1 MNKINK
7 FLKSNLKK
15 KMKITKGLLI
25 TFMITGGIFTYATE
39 PQPTQPTISPIDITI
54 NNYGEQTGLELG
66 DNSRAR
72 GIGSVSTGRNGI
84 AVGKNAV
91 ATGENETKETIERKL
106 EENRQRLQEIA
117 DAKKVIADKAE
128 ELRLKQIRERETIE
142 AGIRVEEIQKSKEKA
157 RLAWENKKQEL
168 ATKTEE
174 SKPFFR
180 EHQAKIDT
188 LNSKLRGLENLTGAD
203 FSSDE
208 GLNRTADLL
217 KAKVEDG
224 IQLNLSHDFYLDYV
238 KTYYKALGD
247 LRENNIIYNHMG
259 YTNFRSDSYVKNEQP
274 KNLYTDMDDESNI
287 NYGIYSN
294 DYKEL
299 RFNQTQGI
307 MSKNAFSNDKEITN
321 QPNANIVLKNII
333 TMTTTENEYNK
344 AVENAS
350 IYKEAF
356 KKYFEHNN
364 NPLFTPDL
372 KEKLSERFNIKIDY
386 FVKTNEITY
395 YQGKY
400 EETRNLQ
407 WLDKK
412 SRALQELD
420 KLKEQFSKIKY
431 DEEQNPIHRVLYNK
445 RENWKKE
452 NIDNIVEKNKLIINT
467 ITSELE
473 KALGINKNAILEK
486 QKELAKLGEQAEQA
500 KKNYEG
506 LNPTESDMILARE
519 YRRVKEEINR
529 LTTDLKNAETRK
541 DNLEKALTLHNLKNV
556 GENQIAFGTDT
567 LAVGSNSIAMGY
579 KAITVGTDSVNIG
592 ARGQA
597 TGTSITQLGQDLVT
611 NGNDNISIGKNNV
624 INGENN
630 TVFGRNNNVGALG
643 DTNKS
648 NGNIVLG
655 SGITVSKDITNSI
668 TLGDGSTPISNA
680 ISVGSAGNERQIKN
694 VKDATDNQDAVTYKQ
709 LKDYV
714 AENSGGKA
722 PTVEKDLNTTLYK
735 TVDGV
740 TTLNLGDKYEKITP
754 VKLANKVEVA
764 PNTDGTLSEVEI
776 NKIKDEIKKANPN
789 IEESLITVD
798 NKGNAVVAGTVFKA
812 SENAT
817 VSNSN
822 HLVDDTKTQDNPMY
836 KVANTSTDGVA
847 ITNLKDAVNEKDAV
861 NLKTL
866 NSKIAD
872 KLDKNLT
879 GLTNDDKS
887 TLRTNL
893 DVYSKGE
900 VDKKELHLN
909 PGTYTVRDGAVTLEQ
924 VDGEGTKKSEI
935 KINGIV
941 DTNTLTTKLGDKLD
955 KTGANLSSTEKTTLL
970 TNLGLNNTATTSDLD
985 AKANKDLSNVNAG
998 DLLLKAL
1005 DFDNMP
1011 DDIGNRLTYNENKL
1025 GTIRSILG
1033 NSGILP
1039 ALNEVYADRNAT
1051 NISANSYIAKLNES
1065 ANIST
1070 PKDKLVT
1077 DKNVKDYLDSNYT
1090 NNTTLTTKLGDKL
1103 DKTGTNLSETE
1114 KSTLL
1119 QNLGLNNIAT
1129 SDNLANKAD
1138 KDLSNVTKE
1147 SIVTKAGDGDLDNT
1161 NGGLVKDT
1169 VVKAKLDTKLNKD
1182 LSNLDDTEKS
1192 TLRDN
1197 LNVYDKTTTDTKLN
1211 GKANTDGSNIET
1223 DKYIEKLSKGSDI
1236 SNPTGKLVKDID
1248 VKKYLDEYNPNGS
1261 NLDKFMENID
1271 NKFKVTNA
1279 GIAQALAMANTITN
1293 KEEKE
1298 HTISAGVGY
1307 YGNEFATAISYSTHQ
1322 KNVGLKVS
1330 ASLDSKL
1337 KFGLGAGI
1345 SYTFGR
1351 SKTEIKDPVIKT
1363 IAIDDNYQLQEENE
1377 KLKEKIAML
1386 EDKFNSLNSK
1396 LDNINKEEKIVL
1408 TGYETNKYVLTDIQ
1422 KEYLN
1427 LIVPKLLDKEIEII
1441 GYTDTVGSDKYNLD
1455 LGIRRA
1461 EFVKNYLESKG
1472 ITNISIKSAGFN
1484 ITLNQ
1489 NDSIDSKAEN
1499 RRVEIIVK

>member
-15 KMKITKGLLI
+15 KVKITKGLMI
-25 TFMITGGIFTYATE
+25 AFAITGILSYAEGETSST
-39 PQPTQPTISPIDITI
+39 PTTIVDITI
-54 NNYGEQTGLELG
+54 NNVYEDKGIELG

-72 GIGSVSTGRNGI
+72 GVGSVSTGRNGMAI
-84 AVGKNAV
+84 GKNAV

-128 ELRLKQIRERETIE
+128 ELRLKQIRERKTIE

-174 SKPFFR
+174 SKLFFR

-224 IQLNLSHDFYLDYV
+224 TQLNLSHDFYLDYV
-238 KTYYKALGD
+238 KNYYKALGD
-247 LRENNIIYNHMG
+247 LRENNIIYNKMG
-259 YTNFRSDSYVKNEQP
+259 YMNFTSYNYVEKGHPKNEY
-274 KNLYTDMDDESNI
+274 KNMDNMSSI
-287 NYGIYSN
+287 TYGIYS
-294 DYKEL
+294 DYGVL
-299 RFNQTQGI
+299 NFNNSSGI
-307 MSKNAFSNDKEITN
+307 MNKNSFNVDKEITN
-321 QPNANIVLKNII
+321 LPNTNIELKNIK
-333 TMTTTENEYNK
+333 TMITTENEYNK
-344 AVENAS
+344 VVENAP
-350 IYKEAF
+350 IYKESF

-364 NPLFTPDL
+364 NPLITPEL
-372 KEKLSERFNIKIDY
+372 KEKLSEKFNIKVDY

-400 EETRNLQ
+400 EETGDVQ

-412 SRALQELD
+412 NRALQELD
-420 KLKEQFSKIKY
+420 KLESNFSEFRY
-431 DEEQNPIHRVLYNK
+431 NETDNALNNVLRK
-445 RENWKKE
+445 SRENWKTE
-452 NIDNIVEKNKLIINT
+452 NIDKIIEKNKITTNKL
-467 ITSELE
+467 TSELE
-473 KALGINKNAILEK
+473 KALGINKNAVLEK
-486 QKELAKLGEQAEQA
+486 ERELANLGKQVDQA
-500 KKNYEG
+500 KRNYEG

-519 YRRVKEEINR
+519 YQRVKEEINR

-541 DNLEKALTLHNLKNV
+541 DNLEKALTLHNLKNI

-567 LAVGSNSIAMGY
+567 LAVGNNSIAMGY

-597 TGTSITQLGQDLVT
+597 TGISITQLGQDLVT
-611 NGNDNISIGKNNV
+611 NGNNNISIGNTNV

-630 TVFGRNNNVGALG
+630 IVFGRNNNIGVLG
-643 DTNKS
+643 DINKS

-655 SGITVSKDITNSI
+655 SGITVSKDVTNSI
-668 TLGDGSTPISNA
+668 TLGDGSTPVSNA
-680 ISVGSAGNERQIKN
+680 ISVGKVGAERQIKN

-714 AENSGGKA
+714 ANNS
-722 PTVEKDLNTTLYK
+722 
-735 TVDGV
+735 
-740 TTLNLGDKYEKITP
+740 
-754 VKLANKVEVA
+754 
-764 PNTDGTLSEVEI
+764 
-776 NKIKDEIKKANPN
+776 
-789 IEESLITVD
+789 
-798 NKGNAVVAGTVFKA
+798 
-812 SENAT
+812 
-817 VSNSN
+817 SN
-822 HLVDDTKTQDNPMY
+822 
-836 KVANTSTDGVA
+836 
-847 ITNLKDAVNEKDAV
+847 
-861 NLKTL
+861 
-866 NSKIAD
+866 
-872 KLDKNLT
+872 
-879 GLTNDDKS
+879 
-887 TLRTNL
+887 
-893 DVYSKGE
+893 
-900 VDKKELHLN
+900 
-909 PGTYTVRDGAVTLEQ
+909 
-924 VDGEGTKKSEI
+924 
-935 KINGIV
+935 V
-941 DTNTLTTKLGDKLD
+941 DTS
-955 KTGANLSSTEKTTLL
+955 NL
-970 TNLGLNNTATTSDLD
+970 
-985 AKANKDLSNVNAG
+985 ANKDLSNVESNT
-998 DLLLKAL
+998 
-1005 DFDNMP
+1005 
-1011 DDIGNRLTYNENKL
+1011 IINK
-1025 GTIRSILG
+1025 
-1033 NSGILP
+1033 
-1039 ALNEVYADRNAT
+1039 
-1051 NISANSYIAKLNES
+1051 
-1065 ANIST
+1065 
-1070 PKDKLVT
+1070 
-1077 DKNVKDYLDSNYT
+1077 
-1090 NNTTLTTKLGDKL
+1090 
-1103 DKTGTNLSETE
+1103 
-1114 KSTLL
+1114 
-1119 QNLGLNNIAT
+1119 IAT
-1129 SDNLANKAD
+1129 GN
-1138 KDLSNVTKE
+1138 
-1147 SIVTKAGDGDLDNT
+1147 LDNT
-1161 NGGLVKDT
+1161 NGGLVTDT
-1169 VVKAKLDTKLNKD
+1169 KIKEKLDLKADKSTVYNKNEIDTKLNDKADSSDLGNYVKVDGTNITSDDIRKNLASKLSENSNISNPKGILVTDSKVKD
-1182 LSNLDDTEKS
+1182 YLDNNYTNDLISSKLDKGNVTSS
-1192 TLRDN
+1192 TLTIINGENRVLGTDELKVELKNKSITKEHLSETLKNEIDN
-1197 LNVYDKTTTDTKLN
+1197 
-1211 GKANTDGSNIET
+1211 KANKDASNIET

-1248 VKKYLDEYNPNGS
+1248 VKKYLDEYNLNGS

-1345 SYTFGR
+1345 SYTFGS

-1396 LDNINKEEKIVL
+1396 LDNINKEEKTVL

-1472 ITNISIKSAGFN
+1472 IINISVKSAGFN

-1489 NDSIDSKAEN
+1489 NNSIDSKAKN

>member
-15 KMKITKGLLI
+15 KVKITKGLMI
-25 TFMITGGIFTYATE
+25 AFAITGILSYAEGETSST
-39 PQPTQPTISPIDITI
+39 PTTIVDITI
-54 NNYGEQTGLELG
+54 NNVHEDKGIELG

-72 GIGSVSTGRNGI
+72 GVGSVSTGRNGMAI
-84 AVGKNAV
+84 GKNAV

-224 IQLNLSHDFYLDYV
+224 TQLNLSHDFYLDYV

-247 LRENNIIYNHMG
+247 LRENNIISNKFASYGFINNNVTTINNSSPINK
-259 YTNFRSDSYVKNEQP
+259 YTGLDHFKSIYS
-274 KNLYTDMDDESNI
+274 
-287 NYGIYSN
+287 GIYFYDTYMMMDEDVKLADKSN
-294 DYKEL
+294 TLY
-299 RFNQTQGI
+299 RFI
-307 MSKNAFSNDKEITN
+307 FKNATNPPENDIVAINHNTDIVTKN
-321 QPNANIVLKNII
+321 QYDEVVSVAPK
-333 TMTTTENEYNK
+333 
-344 AVENAS
+344 
-350 IYKEAF
+350 YKEAF
-356 KKYFEHNN
+356 REYFNKNN
-364 NPLFTPDL
+364 DMFLTPEVKEKFYEAFDL
-372 KEKLSERFNIKIDY
+372 KVDY
-386 FVKTNEITY
+386 KAKQYEISY
-395 YQGKY
+395 YQGEY
-400 EETRNLQ
+400 EKTRNTT

-412 SRALQELD
+412 KVALEELKNIEKEF
-420 KLKEQFSKIKY
+420 KLKPNILELRTNVYKK
-431 DEEQNPIHRVLYNK
+431 
-445 RENWKKE
+445 WKKE
-452 NIDNIVEKNKLIINT
+452 NIDDVIEKNKLTTNKL
-467 ITSELE
+467 TSELE
-473 KALGINKNAILEK
+473 KALGINKNAVLEK
-486 QKELAKLGEQAEQA
+486 EKELAKLEEQVDQA
-500 KKNYEG
+500 KRNYEG

-519 YRRVKEEINR
+519 YQRVKEEINR
-529 LTTDLKNAETRK
+529 LTTDLKNAEIRK
-541 DNLEKALTLHNLKNV
+541 DNLEKALTLHDLKNI

-655 SGITVSKDITNSI
+655 SGITVSKDVTNSI
-668 TLGDGSTPISNA
+668 TLGDNSTPFSNA
-680 ISVGSAGNERQIKN
+680 VSVGSKDAERQIKN

-722 PTVEKDLNTTLYK
+722 PTVEKDLNTKLYK

-740 TTLNLGDKYEKITP
+740 TTLNLGDKYEKITS

-836 KVANTSTDGVA
+836 KVVNTSTDGVA

-866 NSKIAD
+866 NSKLAD

-879 GLTNDDKS
+879 GLTNDDKG
-887 TLRTNL
+887 TLRSNL

-900 VDKKELHLN
+900 LDNKLNDKANSSDLANYVKLDGTNITSNDVRKGLGGKLSENSDISNPKEILVTDSKVKEYLDN
-909 PGTYTVRDGAVTLEQ
+909 NYTNNA
-924 VDGEGTKKSEI
+924 
-935 KINGIV
+935 
-941 DTNTLTTKLGDKLD
+941 TLTTKLNDKLD
-955 KTGANLSSTEKTTLL
+955 KTGNNLSETEKTRLL
-970 TNLGLNNTATTSDLD
+970 TNLGLDNVATN
-985 AKANKDLSNVNAG
+985 ANL
-998 DLLLKAL
+998 
-1005 DFDNMP
+1005 
-1011 DDIGNRLTYNENKL
+1011 ENKL
-1025 GTIRSILG
+1025 NKTGDNLDKLTFT
-1033 NSGILP
+1033 
-1039 ALNEVYADRNAT
+1039 T
-1051 NISANSYIAKLNES
+1051 NLTKD

-1070 PKDKLVT
+1070 PTDTVITDRMVKTYLDTNYTNKTDLETKLDTLNSGIDTKLENKANKDFSNVT
-1077 DKNVKDYLDSNYT
+1077 DK
-1090 NNTTLTTKLGDKL
+1090 
-1103 DKTGTNLSETE
+1103 ETAR
-1114 KSTLL
+1114 T
-1119 QNLGLNNIAT
+1119 
-1129 SDNLANKAD
+1129 
-1138 KDLSNVTKE
+1138 
-1147 SIVTKAGDGDLDNT
+1147 
-1161 NGGLVKDT
+1161 
-1169 VVKAKLDTKLNKD
+1169 
-1182 LSNLDDTEKS
+1182 
-1192 TLRDN
+1192 N
-1197 LNVYDKTTTDTKLN
+1197 LNVYSKGEVDSKLN
-1211 GKANTDGSNIET
+1211 NKLDSSALTNDLISSKLDKGNVTSSTLTIDNGNNRVLGTGDLKVELKDKSITKEHLSETLKNEIDNKANKDASNIET

>member
-1 MNKINK
+1 MKNETMRW
-7 FLKSNLKK
+7 LKSQLKGK
-15 KMKITKGLLI
+15 ISITKGVI
-25 TFMITGGIFTYATE
+25 IAFMITGSIFTYAVDE
-39 PQPTQPTISPIDITI
+39 QPEKPTLSPIDITI

-72 GIGSVSTGRNGI
+72 GIGSVSTGRNGMAI
-84 AVGKNAV
+84 GKNAV
-91 ATGENETKETIERKL
+91 AIGENETKESIERKL
-106 EENRQRLQEIA
+106 EENRQKLQEIV
-117 DAKKVIADKAE
+117 DAKKEIVTKAE

-157 RLAWENKKQEL
+157 RLAWEAKKQEL

-174 SKPFFR
+174 SKEFFR

-208 GLNRTADLL
+208 GLNHTADLL

-224 IQLNLSHDFYLDYV
+224 TQLNLSHDFYLDYV

-247 LRENNIIYNHMG
+247 LRNNNTFKDKNYNKSGLYSSDILQPETYGLKHLNLDFNYNTNDIIIPYYGSNPSSGSSSYAASIDSSFSDNSKTSSTYSSYKSSVNSSYNFLGAYELGKFDNNTKNIHRRFLLS
-259 YTNFRSDSYVKNEQP
+259 NDDRDSVYNVKDKRIKTALNLDTDITSEQEFNDWNSV
-274 KNLYTDMDDESNI
+274 KDEWKERIKSYNAKLGDELIGKLDTLTGGKSTILYNMVTDM
-287 NYGIYSN
+287 
-294 DYKEL
+294 KFEL
-299 RFNQTQGI
+299 VDL
-307 MSKNAFSNDKEITN
+307 DK
-321 QPNANIVLKNII
+321 Q
-333 TMTTTENEYNK
+333 
-344 AVENAS
+344 
-350 IYKEAF
+350 
-356 KKYFEHNN
+356 
-364 NPLFTPDL
+364 
-372 KEKLSERFNIKIDY
+372 
-386 FVKTNEITY
+386 ITY
-395 YQGKY
+395 YQGQY
-400 EETRNLQ
+400 EKTNNIS

-412 SRALQELD
+412 KKALDIRTERVTNNETRLKNKARELGYD
-420 KLKEQFSKIKY
+420 LKDGYRLNE
-431 DEEQNPIHRVLYNK
+431 VLGHVYWEK
-445 RENWKKE
+445 WKKE
-452 NIDNIVEKNKLIINT
+452 NIDDIKSKNTLTTNT
-467 ITSELE
+467 LTSELE
-473 KALGINKNAILEK
+473 KALGINKNAVLEK
-486 QKELAKLGEQAEQA
+486 EKELAKLGEQAEQA

-519 YRRVKEEINR
+519 YQRVKEEINR

-567 LAVGSNSIAMGY
+567 LAVGSNLIAMGY
-579 KAITVGTDSVNIG
+579 KAITIGTDSVNIG

-611 NGNDNISIGKNNV
+611 NGNKNISIGNTNV

-630 TVFGRNNNVGALG
+630 IVFGRNNNIGALG
-643 DTNKS
+643 DANKS

-668 TLGDGSTPISNA
+668 TLGDNSTPISNA

-694 VKDATDNQDAVTYKQ
+694 VKDATDNQDVVTYKQ

-714 AENSGGKA
+714 ANNS
-722 PTVEKDLNTTLYK
+722 
-735 TVDGV
+735 
-740 TTLNLGDKYEKITP
+740 
-754 VKLANKVEVA
+754 
-764 PNTDGTLSEVEI
+764 
-776 NKIKDEIKKANPN
+776 
-789 IEESLITVD
+789 
-798 NKGNAVVAGTVFKA
+798 
-812 SENAT
+812 
-817 VSNSN
+817 SN
-822 HLVDDTKTQDNPMY
+822 
-836 KVANTSTDGVA
+836 
-847 ITNLKDAVNEKDAV
+847 
-861 NLKTL
+861 
-866 NSKIAD
+866 
-872 KLDKNLT
+872 
-879 GLTNDDKS
+879 
-887 TLRTNL
+887 
-893 DVYSKGE
+893 
-900 VDKKELHLN
+900 
-909 PGTYTVRDGAVTLEQ
+909 
-924 VDGEGTKKSEI
+924 
-935 KINGIV
+935 V
-941 DTNTLTTKLGDKLD
+941 DTS
-955 KTGANLSSTEKTTLL
+955 NL
-970 TNLGLNNTATTSDLD
+970 
-985 AKANKDLSNVNAG
+985 ANKDLSNVESNT
-998 DLLLKAL
+998 
-1005 DFDNMP
+1005 
-1011 DDIGNRLTYNENKL
+1011 IINK
-1025 GTIRSILG
+1025 
-1033 NSGILP
+1033 
-1039 ALNEVYADRNAT
+1039 
-1051 NISANSYIAKLNES
+1051 
-1065 ANIST
+1065 
-1070 PKDKLVT
+1070 
-1077 DKNVKDYLDSNYT
+1077 
-1090 NNTTLTTKLGDKL
+1090 
-1103 DKTGTNLSETE
+1103 
-1114 KSTLL
+1114 
-1119 QNLGLNNIAT
+1119 IAT
-1129 SDNLANKAD
+1129 GN
-1138 KDLSNVTKE
+1138 
-1147 SIVTKAGDGDLDNT
+1147 LDNT
-1161 NGGLVKDT
+1161 NGGLVTDT
-1169 VVKAKLDTKLNKD
+1169 KIKEKLDLKADKSTVYNKNEIDTKLNDKADSSDLGNYVKVDGTNITSDDIRKNLASKLSENSNISNPKGILVTDSKVKD
-1182 LSNLDDTEKS
+1182 YLDNNYTNDLISSKLDKGNVTSS
-1192 TLRDN
+1192 TLTITNGENRVLGTDELKVELKNKSITKEHLSETLKNEIDN
-1197 LNVYDKTTTDTKLN
+1197 
-1211 GKANTDGSNIET
+1211 KANKDASNIET

-1236 SNPTGKLVKDID
+1236 TNPTGKLVKDID

-1345 SYTFGR
+1345 SYTFGS

-1363 IAIDDNYQLQEENE
+1363 IAIDDNFQEENE

-1396 LDNINKEEKIVL
+1396 LDNINKEEKTVL

-1472 ITNISIKSAGFN
+1472 ITNISVKSAGFN

-1489 NDSIDSKAEN
+1489 NNSIDSKAKN

>member
-15 KMKITKGLLI
+15 KVKITKGLMI
-25 TFMITGGIFTYATE
+25 AFAITGILSYAEGETSST
-39 PQPTQPTISPIDITI
+39 PTTIVDITI
-54 NNYGEQTGLELG
+54 NNVHEDKGIELG

-72 GIGSVSTGRNGI
+72 GVGSVSTGRNGMAI
-84 AVGKNAV
+84 GKNAV

-224 IQLNLSHDFYLDYV
+224 TQLNLSHDFYLDYV

-247 LRENNIIYNHMG
+247 LRENNIKYNKM
-259 YTNFRSDSYVKNEQP
+259 SDKDFLDYNYVENGTP
-274 KNLYTDMDDESNI
+274 KNQYENLHYMEMLEEGMMIDNRGRNGKAI
-287 NYGIYSN
+287 NFSYSPRR
-294 DYKEL
+294 L
-299 RFNQTQGI
+299 
-307 MSKNAFSNDKEITN
+307 SKSVFEIDSEITN
-321 QPNANIVLKNII
+321 HPNTNIELKNIE
-333 TMTTTENEYNK
+333 TMVTTESEYNT
-344 AVENAS
+344 VVNNAP
-350 IYKEAF
+350 IYKEFF
-356 KKYFEHNN
+356 KKYFEHTN
-364 NPLFTPDL
+364 NPLLTQDL
-372 KEKLSERFNIKIDY
+372 KEQIIEKFNTKVDY

-400 EETRNLQ
+400 EETKNVQ

-412 SRALQELD
+412 SRAMNELKD
-420 KLKEQFSKIKY
+420 LAIKFNNINRPTY
-431 DEEQNPIHRVLYNK
+431 IISENK
-445 RENWKKE
+445 KNWKKE
-452 NIDNIVEKNKLIINT
+452 HIDSIVEKNKLTTNT
-467 ITSELE
+467 LTSELE
-473 KALGINKNAILEK
+473 KALGINKNAVLEK
-486 QKELAKLGEQAEQA
+486 EKEIAKLGEQVDQA

-519 YRRVKEEINR
+519 YQRVKEEINR

-541 DNLEKALTLHNLKNV
+541 DNLEKALTLNNLKNI

-592 ARGQA
+592 TRGQA
-597 TGTSITQLGQDLVT
+597 TGTSITQLGQDLIT
-611 NGNDNISIGKNNV
+611 NGNDNISIGKNNI

-630 TVFGRNNNVGALG
+630 IVFGRNNNIGALG

-655 SGITVSKDITNSI
+655 SGITVSKDVTNSI
-668 TLGDGSTPISNA
+668 TLGDNSTPFSNA
-680 ISVGSAGNERQIKN
+680 VSVGSKNAERQIKN

-740 TTLNLGDKYEKITP
+740 TTLNLGDKYEKITS

-822 HLVDDTKTQDNPMY
+822 HLIDDTKTQDNPMY
-836 KVANTSTDGVA
+836 KVVNTSTDGVA

-900 VDKKELHLN
+900 ANKKELHLN

-935 KINGIV
+935 TINGIV

-998 DLLLKAL
+998 DLLLKTL
-1005 DFDNMP
+1005 DFGNMP
-1011 DDIGNRLTYNENKL
+1011 DDIGDRLTFNENKL
-1025 GTIRSILG
+1025 ATIDTILK
-1033 NSGILP
+1033 NSGIHSVLRQS
-1039 ALNEVYADRNAT
+1039 YADRSAT
-1051 NISANSYIAKLNES
+1051 NISVDSYIAKLNEN

-1070 PKDKLVT
+1070 PKNKLVT
-1077 DKNVKDYLDSNYT
+1077 DKNVKDYLDTNYT

-1103 DKTGTNLSETE
+1103 DKTGANLSETE

-1147 SIVTKAGDGDLDNT
+1147 SIVGKAGDGDLDNT

>member
-1 MNKINK
+1 MKNETMRW
-7 FLKSNLKK
+7 LKSQLKHK
-15 KMKITKGLLI
+15 VSITKGLLI

-224 IQLNLSHDFYLDYV
+224 TQLNLSHDFYLDYV

-247 LRENNIIYNHMG
+247 LRENNIISNKFGSYGFINNNITTINNSSPINT
-259 YTNFRSDSYVKNEQP
+259 YTGLDHFKSIYS
-274 KNLYTDMDDESNI
+274 
-287 NYGIYSN
+287 GIYFYDTYMMMDEDSQLANKSN
-294 DYKEL
+294 TLY
-299 RFNQTQGI
+299 RFI
-307 MSKNAFSNDKEITN
+307 FKNATNPPENDIVAINHNTDIVTKN
-321 QPNANIVLKNII
+321 QYDEVVSVAPK
-333 TMTTTENEYNK
+333 
-344 AVENAS
+344 
-350 IYKEAF
+350 YKEAF
-356 KKYFEHNN
+356 REYFNKNN
-364 NPLFTPDL
+364 DMFLTPEVKEKFYELFDL
-372 KEKLSERFNIKIDY
+372 KVDY
-386 FVKTNEITY
+386 KAKQYEISY
-395 YQGKY
+395 YQGEY
-400 EETRNLQ
+400 EKTRNTT

-412 SRALQELD
+412 KVALEELKNIEKEF
-420 KLKEQFSKIKY
+420 KLKPNILELRTNVYKK
-431 DEEQNPIHRVLYNK
+431 
-445 RENWKKE
+445 WKKE
-452 NIDNIVEKNKLIINT
+452 NIDDVIEKNKLTTNKLT
-467 ITSELE
+467 DELE
-473 KALGINKNAILEK
+473 KALGINKNAVLEK
-486 QKELAKLGEQAEQA
+486 EKELAKLGEQAEQA

-519 YRRVKEEINR
+519 YQRVKEEINR

-541 DNLEKALTLHNLKNV
+541 DNLEKALTLHDLKNI

-567 LAVGSNSIAMGY
+567 LAVGDNAIAMGY
-579 KAITVGTDSVNIG
+579 KSITVGTDSVNIG
-592 ARGQA
+592 TRGQA

-630 TVFGRNNNVGALG
+630 IVFGRNNNIGALG
-643 DTNKS
+643 GTNKS

-655 SGITVSKDITNSI
+655 SGITVSKDVTNSI
-668 TLGDGSTPISNA
+668 TLGDNSTPFSNA
-680 ISVGSAGNERQIKN
+680 VSVGSKDAERQIKN

-836 KVANTSTDGVA
+836 KVVNTSTDGVA

-909 PGTYTVRDGAVTLEQ
+909 PGTYTVRDGAVTLIQ

-935 KINGIV
+935 TINGIV

-955 KTGANLSSTEKTTLL
+955 KTGANLS
-970 TNLGLNNTATTSDLD
+970 
-985 AKANKDLSNVNAG
+985 
-998 DLLLKAL
+998 
-1005 DFDNMP
+1005 
-1011 DDIGNRLTYNENKL
+1011 
-1025 GTIRSILG
+1025 
-1033 NSGILP
+1033 
-1039 ALNEVYADRNAT
+1039 
-1051 NISANSYIAKLNES
+1051 
-1065 ANIST
+1065 
-1070 PKDKLVT
+1070 
-1077 DKNVKDYLDSNYT
+1077 
-1090 NNTTLTTKLGDKL
+1090 
-1103 DKTGTNLSETE
+1103 ETE

-1119 QNLGLNNIAT
+1119 TNLGLNNIAT

-1147 SIVTKAGDGDLDNT
+1147 NIVAKVGDGDLDNT